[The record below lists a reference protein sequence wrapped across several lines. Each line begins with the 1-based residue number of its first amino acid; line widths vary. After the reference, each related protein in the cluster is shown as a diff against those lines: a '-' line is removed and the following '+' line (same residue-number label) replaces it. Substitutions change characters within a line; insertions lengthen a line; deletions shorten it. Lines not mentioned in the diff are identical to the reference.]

1 MSTVQRPRFLFAL
14 TLLGLTG
21 LLLSMSPALRAAE
34 PSLPALQ
41 ASPNWQA
48 RLQLSSLALNA
59 ATAPGGLDS
68 AAHAGSRLLSATLLG
83 DYYLTGSGLGGVR
96 GGLRATGGLMLG
108 SLAQSNASLALN
120 SSTTS
125 LAQGLTVGQR
135 SLTPWSA
142 ERESSDPFTST
153 SYLGIGYTGRSLR
166 GGWGFSADLGL
177 MSGNMSGNGL
187 RLGNNRAQSMEDLL
201 RDLRF
206 KPVLQLGLSYS
217 Y

>member
-1 MSTVQRPRFLFAL
+1 MSRVPSPRFLS
-14 TLLGLTG
+14 TLSCCLGLAALLAG
-21 LLLSMSPALRAAE
+21 LSPAVQAAE

-41 ASPNWQA
+41 TSPSWQA
-48 RLQLSSLALNA
+48 RLQLSSLA
-59 ATAPGGLDS
+59 PS
-68 AAHAGSRLLSATLLG
+68 ALPLSSAWDTGPNNSSRLLSASLLG
-83 DYYLTGSGLGGVR
+83 DYYLTGSGLGGVY

-108 SLAQSNASLALN
+108 SLAQNNASLALGS
-120 SSTTS
+120 SSTG

-135 SLTPWSA
+135 SLTPWSV
-142 ERESSDPFTST
+142 EREANDPFTST
-153 SYLGIGYTGRSLR
+153 SYLGIGYSGRSLR

-177 MSGNMSGNGL
+177 MSGNMSNSL
-187 RLGNNRAQSMEDLL
+187 RLGSNRAQSMEDLL